1 MEAAGV
7 SRNLAPIYQ
16 IRRCHFPEGHY
27 ILSDLGLVLVRK
39 MIHMLQA
46 FPGGGDVY
54 CDLLR
59 HDSEEMD
66 WL

>member
-1 MEAAGV
+1 MEAAGA

-16 IRRCHFPEGHY
+16 IKRCHLPEGHY
-27 ILSDLGLVLVRK
+27 ILRELGLVLVRK
-39 MIHMLQA
+39 MIHTFQD
-46 FPGGGDVY
+46 FPGGGDLY

-59 HDSEEMD
+59 HDPEEMD